1 MAFQRSGFQRNA
13 FQMVTGGGG
22 APVVGPVYGAGWN
35 TPAWQKRRPRHEI
48 EETQERI
55 DALPESVSSA
65 IKRAALLESQQVEQ
79 AFKKEMQGTEARFL
93 KNYLGLLELYH
104 GDLLAAQARAA
115 EEMAAAALREEEELM
130 LILLMSQ

>member
-13 FQMVTGGGG
+13 FQMVTGGHV
-22 APVVGPVYGAGWN
+22 AVVGPVYGAGWN
-35 TPAWQKRRPRHEI
+35 TPAWQKRRPMEV
-48 EETQERI
+48 EKETQARVE
-55 DALPESVSSA
+55 ALPEAVSAA

-79 AFKKEMQGTEARFL
+79 AFKKDMQGTEARFL

-115 EEMAAAALREEEELM
+115 EERAAALREEEEFM

>member
-13 FQMVTGGGG
+13 FQMVTGGHV
-22 APVVGPVYGAGWN
+22 AVVGPVYGAGWN
-35 TPAWQKRRPRHEI
+35 TPAWQKRRPREAE
-48 EETQERI
+48 EETQARVE
-55 DALPESVSSA
+55 ALPEAVSAA

-79 AFKKEMQGTEARFL
+79 AFKKDMQGTEARFL

-115 EEMAAAALREEEELM
+115 EERAAALREEEEFM